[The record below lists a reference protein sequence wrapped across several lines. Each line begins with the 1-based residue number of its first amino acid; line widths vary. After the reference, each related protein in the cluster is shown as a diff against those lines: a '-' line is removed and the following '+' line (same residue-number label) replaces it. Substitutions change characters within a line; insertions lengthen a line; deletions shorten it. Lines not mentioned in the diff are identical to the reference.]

1 MTQPMGVAEFFAMEA
16 GEDLHRLDTL
26 CASTHAPDGEEFLK
40 GARSLRG
47 AAVMANQQ
55 QIAMVATGLENLA
68 RAVRE
73 GRRPWD
79 EGTRQIAIGAIDGMR
94 LLIRHIREWSGAD
107 DQRARDLT
115 GQLERASGRATA
127 PARAG
132 AAGPDDGTRAFVAK
146 EGASLAAALDQAA
159 TTL

>member
-1 MTQPMGVAEFFAMEA
+1 MTQPMGVADFFAMEA
-16 GEDLHRLDTL
+16 GEYLDRLDTL
-26 CASTHAPDGEEFLK
+26 SATPKAPDGEEFLK

-73 GRRPWD
+73 GRKPWD
-79 EGTRQIAIGAIDGMR
+79 EATRQVAIGAIDGIR
-94 LLIRHIREWSGAD
+94 LLIRHIREWSGLD

-127 PARAG
+127 PSR
-132 AAGPDDGTRAFVAK
+132 AAGGTGPDEGTRAFVAK
-146 EGASLAAALDQAA
+146 
-159 TTL
+159 